1 VGSSRYNFNPV
12 NFLVTP
18 FNRYSLAATGRYD
31 ISDAIR
37 LKILANY
44 VDSEQVV
51 NLAPTPAT
59 GITVN
64 PTLSPFIMANGACG
78 VASCHPDLLAALNS
92 RPDPDAP
99 FTFNRRFSETGPRI
113 GTFRSKNALL
123 RGTLSGPLAHGFNW
137 DLTASWGKTD
147 AAVSADGNINNTAV
161 QQGLAGCPLGAL
173 PGCVPIDIFGPNT
186 LDADMLSFVRIDTK
200 ETRRFDQVRIAGNI
214 TGNLIELPAGPLGIA
229 IGAEARTD
237 RGQNRVDDAQRTGNI
252 YGFNAVQDTRG
263 KVNVK
268 ELYGEVRVPILAD
281 LPFVHELSVEAGA
294 RYSDYS
300 SVGGRFNWKLG
311 AQFAPVDWLK
321 LRAIYNKAARAPS
334 VIELFQNGDQG
345 FPAYN
350 DFCNAAGRT
359 AAETAICQAQ
369 APLVDFSAFQ
379 QVNAQ
384 VQAFAFG
391 NPSLSEETASTY
403 TLGAVLTPNLGLG
416 RFSMTVDYYN
426 IKIKDVIT
434 VQGANFWLGQCVA
447 SGSAA
452 SPDCLRIV
460 RDPATGQILSVNT
473 SVANASQFTTSG
485 VDAAL
490 NFTVPFADL
499 GLGIPGRLRVQELV
513 SWLDE
518 LKFSETG
525 INFAGRTGV
534 GIGGTFP
541 EWKSTLTV
549 AYDSDDFTAQVRWNY
564 QSDVEDVAFCVDC
577 APDVPG
583 LSYFDLSLRKSI
595 GDNFELTGIVNN
607 LFNQKARKTVGG
619 FLAEGGVDAAYW
631 NPVILGRYFTI
642 QGKVKL

>member
-1 VGSSRYNFNPV
+1 LTPRNVNDLCAFADRSVGSSRYNFNPV

-281 LPFVHELSVEAGA
+281 LPFLTLVRSKNNSSINYLYLTALSNQ
-294 RYSDYS
+294 S
-300 SVGGRFNWKLG
+300 
-311 AQFAPVDWLK
+311 
-321 LRAIYNKAARAPS
+321 
-334 VIELFQNGDQG
+334 
-345 FPAYN
+345 
-350 DFCNAAGRT
+350 
-359 AAETAICQAQ
+359 
-369 APLVDFSAFQ
+369 
-379 QVNAQ
+379 
-384 VQAFAFG
+384 
-391 NPSLSEETASTY
+391 
-403 TLGAVLTPNLGLG
+403 
-416 RFSMTVDYYN
+416 
-426 IKIKDVIT
+426 
-434 VQGANFWLGQCVA
+434 
-447 SGSAA
+447 
-452 SPDCLRIV
+452 
-460 RDPATGQILSVNT
+460 
-473 SVANASQFTTSG
+473 
-485 VDAAL
+485 
-490 NFTVPFADL
+490 
-499 GLGIPGRLRVQELV
+499 
-513 SWLDE
+513 
-518 LKFSETG
+518 
-525 INFAGRTGV
+525 INFR
-534 GIGGTFP
+534 
-541 EWKSTLTV
+541 
-549 AYDSDDFTAQVRWNY
+549 
-564 QSDVEDVAFCVDC
+564 
-577 APDVPG
+577 
-583 LSYFDLSLRKSI
+583 
-595 GDNFELTGIVNN
+595 
-607 LFNQKARKTVGG
+607 
-619 FLAEGGVDAAYW
+619 
-631 NPVILGRYFTI
+631 
-642 QGKVKL
+642 